1 LTAPAVQRYAS
12 ALADIAIEQG
22 AVEPVRIQLAAFGEL
37 LGQSPELRN
46 FLANP
51 AIARPAKQG
60 AIEKIVSRM
69 GASKVLRNFLFVLVD
84 HDRTLLLPGIIR
96 AFRDILLERQGIAEA
111 QVTTPAELSASQK
124 KELGAALER
133 LTGKKIEAQYELDPA
148 LVGGAVVRIGS
159 TIYDGSVRAQLERLR
174 SHLAAE

>member
-1 LTAPAVQRYAS
+1 MTAAAVQRYAS

-22 AVEPVRIQLAAFGEL
+22 AVEPVRRQLAAFSEL
-37 LGQSPELRN
+37 PRQSPELRN

-51 AIARPAKQG
+51 AIAREAKHG

-84 HDRTLLLPGIIR
+84 HDRTLLLPEIVKAFHDII
-96 AFRDILLERQGIAEA
+96 LERQGIAEA
-111 QVTTPAELSASQK
+111 RVTTPAELSAGQK
-124 KELGAALER
+124 KDLGAALER
-133 LTGKKIEAQYELDPA
+133 LTGKKIEAQYELDAA

-174 SHLAAE
+174 ARLAAE

>member
-1 LTAPAVQRYAS
+1 MTAAAVQRYAS

-22 AVEPVRIQLAAFGEL
+22 AVEPVRRQLAAFSEL
-37 LGQSPELRN
+37 PRQSPELRN

-51 AIARPAKQG
+51 AIAREAKQG

-84 HDRTLLLPGIIR
+84 HDRTLLLPEIVKTFHDII
-96 AFRDILLERQGIAEA
+96 LERQGIAEA
-111 QVTTPAELSASQK
+111 QVTTAAELSAGQK
-124 KELGAALER
+124 KDLGAALER
-133 LTGKKIEAQYELDPA
+133 LTGKKIEAQYELDAA

-174 SHLAAE
+174 ARLAAE

>member
-1 LTAPAVQRYAS
+1 MTAAAVERYAS

-22 AVEPVRIQLAAFGEL
+22 AVEPVRRQLIAFGEL
-37 LGQSPELRN
+37 ARESPELRN

-51 AIARPAKQG
+51 TIAREAKQG

-84 HDRTLLLPGIIR
+84 HDRTLLLPEIVKAFHDII
-96 AFRDILLERQGIAEA
+96 LERQGIAEA
-111 QVTTPAELSASQK
+111 QVKTAVELSAGQK
-124 KELGAALER
+124 RDLGAALER

-148 LVGGAVVRIGS
+148 LVGGAAVQIGS

-174 SHLAAE
+174 ARLAAE